1 MNLVMAFE
9 KEFKIKFTDEEIN
22 EMLNYELIE
31 EIITN
36 KNEEYQILL
45 FKKRTSFQ
53 YLNGEIVILL
63 IDLLKKINLNEHNH
77 WFLES

>member
-1 MNLVMAFE
+1 MVLIFLKLNPIHPQKIQKRTISIAHMNLVMAFE

-36 KNEEYQILL
+36 K
-45 FKKRTSFQ
+45 K
-53 YLNGEIVILL
+53 
-63 IDLLKKINLNEHNH
+63 
-77 WFLES
+77 